1 MALALQSGDAS
12 HLQFV
17 AAEQIILAAARAVGA
32 SHAAHK
38 QKGHAHRHNDGEE
51 ASIRREPVNQAMH
64 IQRHHTL
71 TSETSLPNRLPAIS
85 FEFQSAGLPAP

>member
-38 QKGHAHRHNDGEE
+38 DGEE

>member
-38 QKGHAHRHNDGEE
+38 QKGTPTVTMTARKLPFV
-51 ASIRREPVNQAMH
+51 ANQ
-64 IQRHHTL
+64 
-71 TSETSLPNRLPAIS
+71 
-85 FEFQSAGLPAP
+85 